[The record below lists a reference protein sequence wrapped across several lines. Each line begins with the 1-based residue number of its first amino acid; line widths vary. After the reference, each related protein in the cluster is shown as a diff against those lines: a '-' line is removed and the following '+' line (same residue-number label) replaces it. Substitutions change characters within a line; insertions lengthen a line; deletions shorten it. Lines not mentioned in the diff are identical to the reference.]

1 MALFLHSINLHMQI
15 MALIGARGCS
25 NGLKNK
31 NLLIL
36 GKKSLIEHT
45 IHDAINSKKFDRI
58 IVSTDDDTIARVS
71 KKAGAEVPF
80 LRPKKFSKDT
90 TIMKEVVS
98 HALSFLKKQESYFPD
113 IVVVMQ
119 PTSPFRDKKI
129 IQKSLVL
136 LKKSGST
143 SVISVAESEHHPFI
157 SFFHQGKF
165 LKPLRKDHLNHSL
178 RQKRTPV
185 YHPTGSLYTFWS
197 TNLKKYN
204 SIHGPKIYPLV
215 IKNKSLN
222 HDIDDLYDL
231 FLADMTNQFWAKYK
245 KPKVKK

>member
-1 MALFLHSINLHMQI
+1 

-25 NGLKNK
+25 KGLKNK

-129 IQKSLVL
+129 IQKFPAYRDNCPDL
-136 LKKSGST
+136 LSYDAS
-143 SVISVAESEHHPFI
+143 
-157 SFFHQGKF
+157 F
-165 LKPLRKDHLNHSL
+165 LKYAQN
-178 RQKRTPV
+178 
-185 YHPTGSLYTFWS
+185 
-197 TNLKKYN
+197 
-204 SIHGPKIYPLV
+204 PKPNI
-215 IKNKSLN
+215 
-222 HDIDDLYDL
+222 
-231 FLADMTNQFWAKYK
+231 F
-245 KPKVKK
+245 

>member
-1 MALFLHSINLHMQI
+1 MSLFLHSINLLMQI

-25 NGLKNK
+25 KGLKNK

-98 HALSFLKKQESYFPD
+98 HALSFLKKQESYFGRTKC
-113 IVVVMQ
+113 M
-119 PTSPFRDKKI
+119 
-129 IQKSLVL
+129 
-136 LKKSGST
+136 
-143 SVISVAESEHHPFI
+143 
-157 SFFHQGKF
+157 
-165 LKPLRKDHLNHSL
+165 
-178 RQKRTPV
+178 TPV
-185 YHPTGSLYTFWS
+185 IFDTDKCIPGDLIDVEIKSFNKK
-197 TNLKKYN
+197 NLFGTYK
-204 SIHGPKIYPLV
+204 
-215 IKNKSLN
+215 KNKEK
-222 HDIDDLYDL
+222 
-231 FLADMTNQFWAKYK
+231 AA
-245 KPKVKK
+245 